1 MSGQIHPSVI
11 LEHKIS
17 NVKHQIEMK
26 EKEIKELKKLLE
38 MLEKMKGPK

>member
-17 NVKHQIEMK
+17 NVKHQIEP
-26 EKEIKELKKLLE
+26 LGVTLDL
-38 MLEKMKGPK
+38 